1 MADVCMTDSKQ
12 AGASQSLPFSPLLVQ
27 AITGIVDALLVISSN
42 ITFPLVTW
50 LVVGRCS
57 VCLAGDYYFLGGITP
72 SLGQS
77 LIRSNLSDVA
87 HDCNVLPD

>member
-50 LVVGRCS
+50 LVVGDALS
-57 VCLAGDYYFLGGITP
+57 AWLVIII
-72 SLGQS
+72 SLGE
-77 LIRSNLSDVA
+77 LHL
-87 HDCNVLPD
+87 VLVRA